1 MPSDSE
7 TPGGDNP
14 AVKPTCQIN
23 RIKQVQM
30 PLGAVYPN
38 FPHSTRS
45 ATELASVYS
54 GVNGADASKSYSSVC
69 VSSTLLFNEA
79 CFSRMSAKPQT
90 NLRHAI
96 RLQRCYCQPNRSF
109 RHSPQQ
115 RHGHLQILPNQT
127 RTRRSFTKLLPTP
140 KRKINSLRIPQRRWR
155 DQKPDYSQYFRFQDS
170 PKSALRTAH
179 SQSNP
184 RLRILTGEIR
194 SRHQTSRKQS

>member
-1 MPSDSE
+1 
-7 TPGGDNP
+7 
-14 AVKPTCQIN
+14 
-23 RIKQVQM
+23 
-30 PLGAVYPN
+30 
-38 FPHSTRS
+38 
-45 ATELASVYS
+45 
-54 GVNGADASKSYSSVC
+54 
-69 VSSTLLFNEA
+69 
-79 CFSRMSAKPQT
+79 MSAKPQT

-184 RLRILTGEIR
+184 RLRILTEKSDLDTKRLESNR
-194 SRHQTSRKQS
+194 SQIPQHVMTNYTDRQQHGKSNRKPHHVTHQHPAKYRGVRIPQSTKTKTIGSKLSVLQWTIIPTKEEEMHVLQVDKHAVHV